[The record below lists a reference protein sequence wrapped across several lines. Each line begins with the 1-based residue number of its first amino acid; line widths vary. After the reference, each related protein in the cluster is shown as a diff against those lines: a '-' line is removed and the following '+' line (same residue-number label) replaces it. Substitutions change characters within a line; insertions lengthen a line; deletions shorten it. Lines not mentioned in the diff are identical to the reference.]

1 MIPTV
6 ATTHPERVMY
16 PATGFTK
23 ADVLAY
29 YRSVAPA
36 MVPHLAGRPMMM
48 GRWPEGVDG
57 RGFGQFE
64 CRGRPEWMA
73 SAPLRLRDGRVVDV
87 CIVNDEPS
95 LLWVANQGVLE
106 LHPYLA
112 RWSSFD
118 TPLAVVFDL
127 DPGPPA
133 SLAECCRVA
142 LRLRELLD
150 GARLHTVVKTSGG
163 SGLHVFVPLNVP
175 ATYAETKAFA
185 RSVAAE
191 LAATLPDLVV
201 DRMSRAVR
209 PGRVF
214 IDWGQN
220 DERKQTVAAYSLRA
234 ADRPVVSAPVG
245 WDEIDAGAGGATLV
259 FSPAAVLDR
268 LAHVGDL
275 FEPMLTLTQQLP
287 SPGSP
292 H

>member
-6 ATTHPERVMY
+6 AISHPERVMY

-29 YRSVAPA
+29 YRAVAPV
-36 MVPHLAGRPMMM
+36 MVPHLAGRPMML

-64 CRGRPEWMA
+64 CRGRPEWMS

-95 LLWVANQGVLE
+95 LVWLANQGVLE

-118 TPLAVVFDL
+118 TPLAIVFDL

-133 SLAECCRVA
+133 SLVECCRVA
-142 LRLRELLD
+142 LRLRDVLGEHNLR
-150 GARLHTVVKTSGG
+150 AVAKTSGG

-175 ATYAETKAFA
+175 VTYADTKPFA
-185 RSVAAE
+185 RSVAAR
-191 LAATLPDLVV
+191 LAADLPDLVV
-201 DRMSRAVR
+201 DRMSKAVR

-234 ADRPVVSAPVG
+234 ADSPIVSTPLSWGEVA
-245 WDEIDAGAGGATLV
+245 AGVDGAALV
-259 FSPAAVLDR
+259 FSPADVIDR
-268 LAHVGDL
+268 ISRLGDH
-275 FEPMLTLTQQLP
+275 FAPMLTLTQQLP
-287 SPGSP
+287 ARSSPR
-292 H
+292 